1 MNINE
6 ILTHLGEN
14 RLDYYN
20 AIAPPVI
27 SSSNFVFSSVEQ
39 MRDALAD
46 EISHHIYTRGNNPT
60 VEILRKKL
68 AALENAEDSLIT
80 GSGAAA
86 IATAVL
92 AMVRANDHVICVEKP
107 YSWTYK
113 LFTEHLAGFGVKTDF
128 VRSNDTEQLLQL
140 IRPETTL
147 LFLESP
153 NSITYE
159 LQDLESWSAIARKH
173 GIMTI
178 IDNSHASPIFQK
190 PINFGIDLVVH
201 SVTKYLNGHSD
212 VVAGAICGS
221 NVLIRK
227 IFERTYMTL
236 GTIIS
241 PHDAFQIIR
250 GLRTLDLRVRKSD
263 ESATKIAD
271 FLFNHPKVEKML
283 FPLHPSFP
291 QYELAKK
298 QMTGCGGLITIKLK
312 TNSKEGVMQFV
323 RRLERF
329 MIAVSWGGYE
339 SLVLPSIVFHD
350 VPGRLDSSIHWT
362 WVRLYVGIEDADYLL
377 SDLEA
382 ALNSMTS

>member
-14 RLDYYN
+14 RQDYYN

-27 SSSNFVFSSVEQ
+27 TSSNFAFSSVEQ
-39 MRDALAD
+39 MRDALTD
-46 EISHHIYTRGNNPT
+46 EITHHIYTRGNNPT

-68 AALENAEDSLIT
+68 AALENAEDALVT

-86 IATAVL
+86 IATAIL
-92 AMVRANDHVICVEKP
+92 AIVKAGDHVICVEKP

-113 LFTEHLAGFGVKTDF
+113 LFTEHLSGFGVKTDF

-173 GIMTI
+173 GIITI

-227 IFERTYMTL
+227 IFDRTYMTL

-241 PHDAFQIIR
+241 PHDASRIIR

-312 TNSKEGVMQFV
+312 TDSKEGVMQFV

-329 MIAVSWGGYE
+329 LIAVSWGGYE

-350 VPGRLDSSIHWT
+350 VPGRQDSPIHWT
-362 WVRLYVGIEDADYLL
+362 WVRLYVGIEDADYLI
-377 SDLEA
+377 SDLQA
-382 ALNSMTS
+382 ALDCMTS